1 MSTEIRKAE
10 MADLACIQRLAHEI
24 WPLVYSNMISENQIE
39 YMLRWMYTL
48 EKLKQDVLNGVI
60 FLLVSENDKDCGFLA
75 FEMKG
80 HETFLHKLYLHPELH
95 GKGIGKQMIMQVE
108 LAAMD
113 NNSDCIRLT
122 VNRQNPNVAFYLK
135 QGFVV
140 EEEKDFDIGGGYW
153 MNDFIMKKDLK

>member
-1 MSTEIRKAE
+1 MSTEIRTAE
-10 MADLACIQRLAHEI
+10 IADLACIQSLAHEI

-39 YMLRWMYTL
+39 FMLNWMYAP
-48 EKLKQDVLNGVI
+48 EKLKQDVMNGVI

-75 FEMKG
+75 FEMKE

-95 GKGIGKQMIMQVE
+95 GKGIGKQMIRQVE
-108 LAAMD
+108 LAAKD

-122 VNRQNPNVAFYLK
+122 VNRNNPNVAFYLNR
-135 QGFVV
+135 GFEV

-153 MNDFIMKKDLK
+153 MNDFIMKKNLK